1 MVHSLRLIGL
11 ICASIGAFV
20 LRRASGEMTSAKSS
34 LPNDNSVICNIAYW
48 SFIVAAATG
57 ILLFVWQVSTI
68 EKEFVR
74 AEKEY
79 LMSY

>member
-1 MVHSLRLIGL
+1 MVHSFRL
-11 ICASIGAFV
+11 ICASISAFV
-20 LRRASGEMTSAKSS
+20 LRRASGEMASAKSS
-34 LPNDNSVICNIAYW
+34 LPNNSVICNIAYW

-57 ILLFVWQVSTI
+57 ILLFVWQASTI